1 MFLWALVMGCGGD
14 TAALEQR
21 VEALETQ
28 LVTMELRV
36 DDLEVFVYS
45 EEFGAQSVQSV
56 QSVQPVPAEP
66 VNSEP
71 PADPTEVPET
81 DLLAELVTTRES
93 VKAAGEV
100 QGTEKDPVT
109 GEIFST
115 LDEAGAVLCAL
126 KSIDGVVTAQ
136 RGYDAAF
143 DSFGDLSVIG
153 WDFDNK
159 LGCRRYL
166 ALRVELLGDGQP
178 IDFDVVAVIT
188 RGEGRGRRFVTGED
202 HRVFEK
208 ERMNEVRLIAFL
220 AEPGWVGSAE

>member
-1 MFLWALVMGCGGD
+1 MTILWAMAMGCGGD
-14 TAALEQR
+14 IEALEQR
-21 VEALETQ
+21 VDALETQ

-45 EEFGAQSVQSV
+45 EAFGA
-56 QSVQPVPAEP
+56 PAVPAAPPEEEP
-66 VNSEP
+66 VEEASDEDP
-71 PADPTEVPET
+71 PV
-81 DLLAELVTTRES
+81 
-93 VKAAGEV
+93 EV

-109 GEIFST
+109 GEIFPA

-136 RGYDAAF
+136 RGYEAAF
-143 DSFGDLSVIG
+143 DSFGDLNTIG

-166 ALRVELLGDGQP
+166 ALRVEALGEGEP
-178 IDFDVVAVIT
+178 IDFDVVAVVT

-208 ERMNEVRLIAFL
+208 ERLNEVRLIAFL